1 MVLAEERVAPS
12 HVRLPTVDTTDLRRV
27 LGIGAPLE
35 VPMAHRPGIN
45 VRLVPSLRN
54 PPWNAEHG
62 QVMRSLEALLAVG
75 VMAYFGAGLLGVL
88 GVL

>member
-1 MVLAEERVAPS
+1 MVLAEERVASS
-12 HVRLPTVDTTDLRRV
+12 HAQSPTVDTADLRRV
-27 LGIGAPLE
+27 LGIGVPVE

-62 QVMRSLEALLAVG
+62 QVMRGMEALLAAG
-75 VMAYFGAGLLGVL
+75 MMAYFGAGLLGVL
-88 GVL
+88 GVI